1 MQSANNRNN
10 YGRNNDDG
18 INVVANRSIHHPEV
32 RLLGANRELIGVMS
46 GVKALDL
53 AKQKG
58 LDLIEITATAK
69 PPVCILGDLS
79 KHVYELKQK
88 LKEQQKLS
96 KANARASEM
105 KEIQLRPVTGDA
117 DLKRLVGQGDTFL
130 EAGHKLKI
138 SIAFKGR
145 EQSHMTE
152 GIARLV
158 PEIVTLLTHGQME
171 GNPNYAGNRVI
182 LMFIPK
188 KVKV

>member
-10 YGRNNDDG
+10 YNRNNDD

-32 RLLGANRELIGVMS
+32 RLLDSNRELIGVMS

-58 LDLIEITATAK
+58 LDLIEVTATAK
-69 PPVCILGDLS
+69 PPVCMLSDLN
-79 KHVYELKQK
+79 KYIYEQKQK
-88 LKEQQKLS
+88 AKEQVKQS
-96 KANARASEM
+96 KANARASEL

-117 DLKRLVGQGDTFL
+117 DFKRLVGHGDSFL

-152 GIARLV
+152 GIARIV
-158 PEIVTLLTHGQME
+158 PAIIAHIEHGQME

-188 KVKV
+188 KVKA